1 MIKNCNLY
9 FFLNYDN
16 LSEIL
21 INTFLQP
28 VNLVASEEIVTVK
41 EKC

>member
-1 MIKNCNLY
+1 MTKNCNLY
-9 FFLNYDN
+9 FLLMYDN
-16 LSEIL
+16 LSEIM

-28 VNLVASEEIVTVK
+28 VNLVASEEITTVK